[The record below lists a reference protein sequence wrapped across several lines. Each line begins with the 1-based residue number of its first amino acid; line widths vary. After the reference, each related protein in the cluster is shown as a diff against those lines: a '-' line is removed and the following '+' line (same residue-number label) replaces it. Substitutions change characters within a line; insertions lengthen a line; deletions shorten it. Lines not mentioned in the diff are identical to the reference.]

1 MKATRN
7 TRFSRSAQLGITMV
21 EAMIVLIIAA
31 ILAAVAYKLFAR
43 TSAKNDTTENISVLA
58 DIASNLQSQYG
69 RQNQYASITTAI
81 AVQSQVIPK
90 DLRDGGANTAT
101 NAFGGA
107 ITVAP
112 ASLTGPNDSAT
123 LTWPNVTNDSCN
135 GIVAG
140 TQGLARRIT
149 VAGTVVK
156 PTDGALDTA
165 ALAARC
171 DSAARVTII
180 YDIGR
185 TNS

>member
-1 MKATRN
+1 MKATN
-7 TRFSRSAQLGITMV
+7 QTRISRAAQRGITIL
-21 EAMIVLIIAA
+21 EATVVLIIAA
-31 ILAAVAYKLFAR
+31 ILAAVVYKQFIR
-43 TSAKNDTTENISVLA
+43 NSAKNDTTENIAVLA

-69 RQNQYASITTAI
+69 RQNQYAAITTAV

-90 DLRDGGANTAT
+90 DLRDGAANTAT

-140 TQGLARRIT
+140 TQSLARRIT

-156 PTDGALDTA
+156 PTDGALDPA
-165 ALAARC
+165 ALATRC
-171 DSAARVTII
+171 DSAPRVTIV

>member
-1 MKATRN
+1 MNATLN
-7 TRFSRSAQLGITMV
+7 SRFSRNAQRGVTII

-31 ILAAVAYKLFAR
+31 ILATVAYKFFGR

-90 DLRDGGANTAT
+90 DLRDGTANTAT
-101 NAFGGA
+101 NSFGGA
-107 ITVAP
+107 IALAP
-112 ASLTGPNDSAT
+112 ASLTGPNDAAT

-165 ALAARC
+165 ALAQRC
-171 DSAARVTII
+171 DSAARVTIV

>member
-1 MKATRN
+1 MNATRN
-7 TRFSRSAQLGITMV
+7 TRFNRTAQRGITMV

-112 ASLTGPNDSAT
+112 ASLTGPN
-123 LTWPNVTNDSCN
+123 
-135 GIVAG
+135 
-140 TQGLARRIT
+140 
-149 VAGTVVK
+149 
-156 PTDGALDTA
+156 
-165 ALAARC
+165 
-171 DSAARVTII
+171 
-180 YDIGR
+180 
-185 TNS
+185 